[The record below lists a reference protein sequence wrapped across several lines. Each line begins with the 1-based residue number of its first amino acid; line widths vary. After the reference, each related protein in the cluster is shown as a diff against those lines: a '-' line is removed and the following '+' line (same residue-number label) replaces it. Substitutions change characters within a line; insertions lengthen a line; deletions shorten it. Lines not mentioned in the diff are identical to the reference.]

1 MIKLNLVTSVYQG
14 TEFKGATR
22 NIIYLKEPT
31 IDDIEKIRCGNN
43 IFIVNEYF
51 IDQKEALKRHMELYK
66 DFKNMPSV
74 KKLEGH

>member
-1 MIKLNLVTSVYQG
+1 MIKLNLVTSVYQV

-22 NIIYLKEPT
+22 SIIYLKDST
-31 IDDIEKIRCGNN
+31 INNIEKIRCNNN

-66 DFKNMPSV
+66 DFKNMPSL
-74 KKLEGH
+74 KN